1 MIALKK
7 QFKHEY
13 ERRFFIV
20 GLSEML
26 KCPNLPESLKPVLVE
41 LLTNLVQMMILLNKK
56 IED

>member
-26 KCPNLPESLKPVLVE
+26 KCQNLPESLKPVLVE